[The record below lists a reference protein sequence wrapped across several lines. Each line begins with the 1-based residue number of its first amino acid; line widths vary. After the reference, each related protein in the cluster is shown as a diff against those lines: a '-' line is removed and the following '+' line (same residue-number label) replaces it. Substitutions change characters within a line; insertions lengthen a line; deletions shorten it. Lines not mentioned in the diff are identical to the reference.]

1 MMDQIFNS
9 YKIKYTILDDL
20 FNSSDIPFNKKRTVN
35 IFINLDWVFKNL
47 FTDFRDKTVRA
58 SSKYV
63 LYEPVS
69 NIVNIAAHY
78 RQYFTRNKMYSRVI
92 LYSSNM
98 TSFDKMR
105 NRMFIPNY
113 RDNYNRSI
121 GKPDLLFIRKLLIEA
136 IPLSKLILEYIDDVY
151 YVTTNELEPSVIP
164 SIIYNKF
171 SPDDINLLVTKDKY
185 EYQYVNKG
193 FSILRPKK
201 EESYLITKNNLYD
214 VLCNESKIKFEKY
227 KNLNT
232 NFYSFIYALSGDMT
246 RNITKIKNIGPAT
259 AMKLLQEGIT
269 KGFITND
276 DKMNIILLLNV
287 ITAEYRDMIYR
298 NYNVVDIDTQLN
310 IPSSIL
316 INIESQLVN
325 RYDNP
330 SLMKINNDYFNNQP
344 LMLMELTE
352 AYYFKNKNLNSNKI
366 KLF

>member
-9 YKIKYTILDDL
+9 YKIRYTILDDL
-20 FNSSDIPFNKKRTVN
+20 FNNSNIPFTKKRTVN

-47 FTDFRDKTVRA
+47 FTDIRDKTVRA
-58 SSKYV
+58 STSKV

-69 NIVNIAAHY
+69 NIVNLAAHY
-78 RQYFTRNKMYSRVI
+78 RQYFTRNKIYSRII
-92 LYSSNM
+92 LYSSNL
-98 TSFDKMR
+98 TTFDKMR
-105 NRMFIPNY
+105 NRMFISNY
-113 RDNYNRSI
+113 RENYNRSI
-121 GKPDLLFIRKLLIEA
+121 GKPDLLFIRKLLLEA
-136 IPLSKLILEYIDDVY
+136 IPLSKIILEYIDDVY
-151 YVTTNELEPSVIP
+151 YVTTDELEPSVIP

-201 EESYLITKNNLYD
+201 EDSYLITKENLYD

-227 KNLNT
+227 RDLNT
-232 NFYSFIYALSGDMT
+232 SFYSFIYSISGDVT
-246 RNITKIKNIGPAT
+246 RNINKIKNIGPAT
-259 AMKLLQEGIT
+259 AMKLLQDGIQS
-269 KGFITND
+269 GFITNN
-276 DKMNIILLLNV
+276 DKMNIMLLLNV
-287 ITAEYRDMIYR
+287 ISHEYRELIYK

-330 SLMKINNDYFNNQP
+330 SLMKINNEYFNNHP

-352 AYYFKNKNLNSNKI
+352 AYYFKNKNTNTQKI